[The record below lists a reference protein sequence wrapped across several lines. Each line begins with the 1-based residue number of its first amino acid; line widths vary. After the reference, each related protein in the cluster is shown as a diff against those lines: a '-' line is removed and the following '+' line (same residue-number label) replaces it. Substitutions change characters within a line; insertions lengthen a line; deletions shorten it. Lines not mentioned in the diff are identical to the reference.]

1 MYRYFFS
8 IMLALSSM
16 AAFSISRF
24 EFVDLGLPSG
34 NLWAKEN
41 LGSASTSYYAWG
53 EIKANKNKEVTKW
66 ADAYFSWE
74 TYFDE
79 KKALPES
86 QKHIYLLDPN
96 KANNNVT
103 FSGFSSFTDCGTLK
117 DPLFCVVPVTVESYT
132 HGGRSLPA
140 AYDAATKALGKDYV
154 IPSQK
159 DFQELFTYTTRSISR
174 SRSNNIITFTSKI
187 NGNSISFPLTG
198 MKEFTS
204 CLEENNSGYYWTS
217 DPDKSNPSK
226 AVCIKLTKTGNSSYS
241 TTRYKGLPIRPIK
254 RNVSY
259 TEEDF
264 YIGLGEPSYQVL
276 NQHPTLEYA
285 DNEYVSD
292 MAGAFGVSTF
302 RVWMSVNSLFTFK
315 NGELDPDLFKNGELN
330 PNSEKYKNWEKLR
343 DLVTQLTGK
352 GVNRIC
358 FLPSGYVVDQSY
370 PNYFCWSE
378 SESGLAWYS
387 ASQLEGKQDIIPLAW
402 AYSCSPNPNTESDAY
417 LRFLK
422 NQEKVFKILADSF
435 PDVEFFEA
443 SNEPEFGVNLGDKWQ
458 VLRSLEPGTADFNSK
473 VDTIVKYSGNNKR
486 KAQSL
491 LRSQINKAKT
501 DKYPNELL
509 YKIQTDLCY
518 YISKAFRNCNRSNKP
533 KLLSPAFMTR
543 GESFDFLKGMYDKI
557 AIGQPTGV
565 SSRERTANPNH
576 YFQILNIHPYLFHS
590 VLPDTSCGCKIYD
603 DWRSHVEE
611 IYKITIDNGHRTS
624 EGKTIPVWFT
634 EFGFTDEADSTYKSW
649 KRYTQ
654 DNQQTNADYLYYC
667 LEQAKDMGFVNTV
680 VVFRMNDFKYT
691 DTEINTYNTVEG
703 NFGMIEYLKFN
714 SEPKPIELDSVKIDR
729 LTHESLKPIG
739 IELCADIAMFDTEA
753 KKNKK
758 KGKQLYNA
766 VKQKLR
772 EYIITINNITE
783 KKPHAAPKPSMPTD
797 VDDEISVT
805 NDIAVYPNPTSG
817 LLYVACGDGQTIKN
831 LSLMDANGKVL
842 MVKEVDEDVSVLD
855 LSHWE
860 KNLYFVKITTNEN
873 TVVEKILL
881 K

>member
-1 MYRYFFS
+1 MYRYFLS
-8 IMLALSSM
+8 IMLVLSSM
-16 AAFSISRF
+16 VAFSVHAI
-24 EFVDLGLPSG
+24 EIEVVDLGLPSG
-34 NLWAKEN
+34 NQWAKEN

-53 EIKANKNKEVTKW
+53 EIYANKKASEAASANFTWK
-66 ADAYFSWE
+66 

-79 KKALPES
+79 KKTLPIN
-86 QKHIYLLDPN
+86 QRHIYLLDPN
-96 KANNNVT
+96 KTKNNVI
-103 FSGFSSFTDCGTLK
+103 FNGFSSSTDCGTLK
-117 DPLFCVVPVTVESYT
+117 DPLFCIVPVTVGSYT

-159 DFQELFTYTTRSISR
+159 DFQELFTYTTRNTSG
-174 SRSNNIITFTSKI
+174 SNVVFTSKI
-187 NGNSISFPLTG
+187 NGKSISFPKAG
-198 MKEFTS
+198 MKMQKRIEGK
-204 CLEENNSGYYWTS
+204 NSSAYYWTS
-217 DPDKSNPSK
+217 DAHESN
-226 AVCIKLTKTGNSSYS
+226 NSYANYARLDSPLGYQIMG
-241 TTRYKGLPIRPIK
+241 TERYRGLPIRPIK
-254 RNVSY
+254 RNVPY
-259 TEEDF
+259 TKEDF
-264 YIGLGEPSYQVL
+264 YIGLGEPSYQVST
-276 NQHPTLEYA
+276 QHESLTYA
-285 DNEYVSD
+285 DNKYVSD
-292 MAGAFGVSTF
+292 MAAAFGVSTF
-302 RVWMSVNSLFTFK
+302 RVWMNFNLVFAIRDGNVRMKDEKTGLPAWKSLKDFV
-315 NGELDPDLFKNGELN
+315 
-330 PNSEKYKNWEKLR
+330 EKLKS
-343 DLVTQLTGK
+343 K
-352 GVNRIC
+352 GINRIC
-358 FLPSGYVVDQSY
+358 FVSDGYIVDESY
-370 PNYFCWSE
+370 PNYLCWDGQ
-378 SESGLAWYS
+378 GLNWYS
-387 ASQLEGKQDIIPLAW
+387 ANDLEGENGKGKKQIRH
-402 AYSCSPNPNTESDAY
+402 AYSCSPNPNTEPDAY
-417 LRFLK
+417 LRFLE
-422 NQEKVFKILADSF
+422 NQKKVFRILADSF

-443 SNEPEFGVNLGDKWQ
+443 SNEPDLGVNLGDKWQ
-458 VLRSLEPGTADFNSK
+458 VLRSLKPGTADFDSK
-473 VDTIVKYSGNNKR
+473 ADTIVKYSAGISKST
-486 KAQSL
+486 AQSL
-491 LRSQINKAKT
+491 LRSRINEAKT
-501 DKYPNELL
+501 AKYPNELL

-533 KLLSPAFMTR
+533 KLLSPAFTTT

-565 SSRERTANPNH
+565 GSRERTADPNN
-576 YFQILNIHPYLFHS
+576 YFQILNIHPYLFHH
-590 VLPDTSCGCKIYD
+590 VQPDTSCACKNYD
-603 DWRSHVEE
+603 DWGSHVEE
-611 IYKITIDNGHRTS
+611 IYRITIDNGHRTS

-680 VVFRMNDFKYT
+680 VVFRMNDFMYT
-691 DTEINTYNTVEG
+691 DTNNDANKIQG

-714 SEPKPIELDSVKIDR
+714 SEPKPIKLDSVKIDY

-739 IELCADIAMFDTEA
+739 IELCADIAMFDTKA
-753 KKNKK
+753 KKDKK

-805 NDIAVYPNPTSG
+805 NDIAIYPNPTTG
-817 LLYVACGDGQTIKN
+817 LLYVACGDGQTIKT

-842 MVKEVDEDVSVLD
+842 MVKEVNEDVSVLD

>member
-53 EIKANKNKEVTKW
+53 EIKANKNKKVTKW

-96 KANNNVT
+96 KTNNNVI
-103 FSGFSSFTDCGTLK
+103 FSGFSSVDCGTLK
-117 DPLFCVVPVTVESYT
+117 DPLFCVVPVTVGSYT

-140 AYDAATKALGKDYV
+140 VYDAATQAWGKNCV

-159 DFQELFTYTTRSISR
+159 DFQELFKYTTRSISR

-264 YIGLGEPSYQVL
+264 YIGLGEPSYQVST
-276 NQHPTLEYA
+276 QHSTLTYA
-285 DNEYVSD
+285 NNDYVSD
-292 MAGAFGVSTF
+292 MAAAFGVSTF
-302 RVWMSVNSLFTFK
+302 RVWMNFNLVFAIRDGNVRMKDEKTGLTAWKSLKDFVDK
-315 NGELDPDLFKNGELN
+315 LKANGI
-330 PNSEKYKNWEKLR
+330 
-343 DLVTQLTGK
+343 
-352 GVNRIC
+352 NRIC
-358 FLPSGYVVDQSY
+358 FVSDGYIVDESY
-370 PNYFCWSE
+370 RNYLCWDGQ
-378 SESGLAWYS
+378 GLNWYS
-387 ASQLEGKQDIIPLAW
+387 ANDLEGENGKGKKQIRH
-402 AYSCSPNPNTESDAY
+402 AYSCSPNPNTEPDAY
-417 LRFLK
+417 LRFLE
-422 NQEKVFKILADSF
+422 NQEKVFRILADSF

-443 SNEPEFGVNLGDKWQ
+443 SNEPDAGVNLGDKWQ
-458 VLRSLEPGTADFNSK
+458 VLRSLKPGTADFNSK
-473 VDTIVKYSGNNKR
+473 ADTIVKYSAISKST
-486 KAQSL
+486 AQFL
-491 LRSQINKAKT
+491 LRSRINEAKT
-501 DKYPNELL
+501 AKYPNELL
-509 YKIQTDLCY
+509 YKIQTDLCF
-518 YISKAFRNCNRSNKP
+518 YISKALKKSAILSRKP
-533 KLLSPAFMTR
+533 KKLLSPAFTTT
-543 GESFDFLKGMYDKI
+543 GESFDFLKGMYDEI
-557 AIGQPTGV
+557 ANDTGLIKD
-565 SSRERTANPNH
+565 TDPNN
-576 YFQILNIHPYLFHS
+576 YFQILNIHPYLFHH
-590 VLPDTSCGCKIYD
+590 VQPDTSCACKKYD

-611 IYKITIDNGHRTS
+611 IYRITIDNGHRTS
-624 EGKTIPVWFT
+624 KGKTIPVWFT

-691 DTEINTYNTVEG
+691 DTNNDANKIQG

-817 LLYVACGDGQTIKN
+817 LLYVACGDGQTIKS

-842 MVKEVDEDVSVLD
+842 MVKEVNEDVSVFD
-855 LSHWE
+855 LSNW
-860 KNLYFVKITTNEN
+860 KKDLYFVKITTNEN

>member
-1 MYRYFFS
+1 MYRYFLS

-16 AAFSISRF
+16 VAFSISRI

-96 KANNNVT
+96 KTNNNVI
-103 FSGFSSFTDCGTLK
+103 FSGFSSVDCGTLK
-117 DPLFCVVPVTVESYT
+117 DPLFCVVPVTVGSYT

-140 AYDAATKALGKDYV
+140 AYDAATKALGKDYI

-187 NGNSISFPLTG
+187 NGKSISFPLTG
-198 MKEFTS
+198 MKEFPS

-285 DNEYVSD
+285 DNKYVSD

-302 RVWMSVNSLFTFK
+302 RVWMSVNSLFTIREDGVVEK
-315 NGELDPDLFKNGELN
+315 KLDEAGETAW
-330 PNSEKYKNWEKLR
+330 NSLKDFVKKLKK
-343 DLVTQLTGK
+343 DNDI
-352 GVNRIC
+352 NRIC
-358 FLPSGYVVDQSY
+358 FLPNGYVVDESY
-370 PNYFCWSE
+370 PNFFCWNKSE
-378 SESGLAWYS
+378 SKLAWYS
-387 ASQLEGKQDIIPLAW
+387 ATEYRRREKSGQKIKSLSW
-402 AYSCSPNPNTESDAY
+402 AYSCSPNPNTEPDAY

-458 VLRSLEPGTADFNSK
+458 VLRSLKPGTADFNSMA
-473 VDTIVKYSGNNKR
+473 DTIVKYSVGINKR
-486 KAQSL
+486 TAQSL
-491 LRSQINKAKT
+491 LRSRINEAKT
-501 DKYPNELL
+501 AKYPNELL
-509 YKIQTDLCY
+509 YKIQTDLCF
-518 YISKAFRNCNRSNKP
+518 YISKALKESARLSGKP
-533 KLLSPAFMTR
+533 KKLLSPAFTTT

-565 SSRERTANPNH
+565 SSREANPNH

-691 DTEINTYNTVEG
+691 EINTYNTVEG
-703 NFGMIEYLKFN
+703 NYGMIEYLKFN
-714 SEPKPIELDSVKIDR
+714 SEPIELDSVKIDR

-739 IELCADIAMFDTEA
+739 IELCADIAMFDTKA
-753 KKNKK
+753 KENKK

-772 EYIITINNITE
+772 EYIKTINNITE

-855 LSHWE
+855 LSLWE

>member
-1 MYRYFFS
+1 
-8 IMLALSSM
+8 MLALSSM
-16 AAFSISRF
+16 VAFSVHAI

-53 EIKANKNKEVTKW
+53 EIKANKNKKVTKW

-96 KANNNVT
+96 KTNNNVI
-103 FSGFSSFTDCGTLK
+103 FSGFSSVDCGTLK
-117 DPLFCVVPVTVESYT
+117 DPLFCVVPVTVGSYT

-140 AYDAATKALGKDYV
+140 VYDAATQAWGKNCV

-159 DFQELFTYTTRSISR
+159 DFQELFKYTTRSISR
-174 SRSNNIITFTSKI
+174 SRSNNIITFTSII

-226 AVCIKLTKTGNSSYS
+226 AVCIKLTKTVISSYS

-264 YIGLGEPSYQVL
+264 YIGLGEPSYQVST
-276 NQHPTLEYA
+276 QHSTLEYA
-285 DNEYVSD
+285 DNDYVSD
-292 MAGAFGVSTF
+292 MAAAFGVSTF
-302 RVWMSVNSLFTFK
+302 RVWMNFNNLFVIQ
-315 NGELDPDLFKNGELN
+315 NGEVYHKTKGWKSLKDFVT
-330 PNSEKYKNWEKLR
+330 KLK
-343 DLVTQLTGK
+343 DK
-352 GVNRIC
+352 GIDRIC
-358 FLPSGYVVDQSY
+358 FVSDGYIVDRNY
-370 PNYFCWSE
+370 PNYLCWDGE
-378 SESGLAWYS
+378 GLNWYS
-387 ASQLEGKQDIIPLAW
+387 ANDLEGENGKGKKQIRY

-443 SNEPEFGVNLGDKWQ
+443 SNEPDFGVNLGDKWQ
-458 VLRSLEPGTADFNSK
+458 VLRSLKPGTADFNSK
-473 VDTIVKYSGNNKR
+473 ADTIVKYSADINKST
-486 KAQSL
+486 AQSL
-491 LRSQINKAKT
+491 LRSQINEAKT
-501 DKYPNELL
+501 AKYPNELL
-509 YKIQTDLCY
+509 YKIQTDLCF
-518 YISKAFRNCNRSNKP
+518 YISKALKESARLSENPK
-533 KLLSPAFMTR
+533 KLLSPAFTTT

-565 SSRERTANPNH
+565 GSRERTADPNN
-576 YFQILNIHPYLFHS
+576 YFQILNIHPYLFHH
-590 VLPDTSCGCKIYD
+590 VQPDTSCACKNYD
-603 DWRSHVEE
+603 DWGSHVEE
-611 IYKITIDNGHRTS
+611 IYRITIDNGHRTS

-680 VVFRMNDFKYT
+680 VVFRMNDFMYT
-691 DTEINTYNTVEG
+691 DTNNDANKIQG

-739 IELCADIAMFDTEA
+739 IELCADIAMFDTKA
-753 KKNKK
+753 KGKNENENKK
-758 KGKQLYNA
+758 KGRQLYNA

-772 EYIITINNITE
+772 EYIKTINNITE

-817 LLYVACGDGQTIKN
+817 LLYVACGDGQTIKS
-831 LSLMDANGKVL
+831 LSLMDANGIVL
-842 MVKEVDEDVSVLD
+842 MVKEVNEDVSVFD
-855 LSHWE
+855 LSNWE

-873 TVVEKILL
+873 TIVEKILL